1 MGIDCIWAQWFAVHV
16 VAGVPLRMG
25 TAMVLQIGAF
35 WNYLQMQRESAVYQ
49 AQATYKSDPR
59 ASCAIVAKSVLDELQ
74 AREQAPS
81 AKVFARTLLRLLD
94 SYRFGFTRDE
104 PSEGVLQFTPLSPSI
119 EMYERQDEKVR
130 SAIERAHVATF
141 PDQSAGDVVAE
152 LSQAVRH
159 YFGLRNANL
168 EGVRDVIPVE
178 RLRDFLDRLKEQ
190 LSPSA

>member
-1 MGIDCIWAQWFAVHV
+1 M
-16 VAGVPLRMG
+16 
-25 TAMVLQIGAF
+25 
-35 WNYLQMQRESAVYQ
+35 YQ

-74 AREQAPS
+74 ARERAPA

-104 PSEGVLQFTPLSPSI
+104 PSDGVLQFTPLSSSV

-130 SAIERAHVATF
+130 TAIERAHVETF
-141 PDQSAGDVVAE
+141 PYQSAAVVVAE
-152 LSQAVRH
+152 LSHAVRH
-159 YFGLRNANL
+159 YFGLSNAEL
-168 EGVRDVIPVE
+168 EGAGDVIPVE
-178 RLRDFLDRLKEQ
+178 TLRDFLDRLKKQ